1 MARSKSTSR
10 PRLADEGLLG
20 RFSYFLVRVLRNIR
34 QNILLNVLTVA
45 TITLALLIIGLFLL
59 VFVNLEGAAASWSEK
74 VQVTAYF
81 DKELTPTE
89 QLQLKARVL
98 TIPGAARVAYVSK
111 EEAAKRFRARLKGQE
126 SLLEGVT
133 PDILP
138 ASLEIVL
145 KRGFRSSEGV
155 EGFVGQLKKVTGVTD
170 VQYGEEWV
178 KRFNTFMNF
187 LRFVGALLGAF
198 LVLAVVFIVSNTI
211 KLTIYARQDEL
222 EVLALVGAT
231 RLFIKMPFLLE
242 GILQGAV
249 GALLSLVILAAV
261 FFGFLHNAGT
271 FLSFN
276 LASAG
281 LVFLPVTY
289 LAGMLGGGI
298 LLGFMGSLTS
308 LKRFINQAL

>member
-111 EEAAKRFRARLKGQE
+111 EEAAKRFRTRLKGQE

-178 KRFNTFMNF
+178 KRFNAFMNF

-249 GALLSLVILAAV
+249 GALLSLAILAAV
-261 FFGFLHNAGT
+261 FFGFLHNAGS

-289 LAGMLGGGI
+289 LAGMLGGGV